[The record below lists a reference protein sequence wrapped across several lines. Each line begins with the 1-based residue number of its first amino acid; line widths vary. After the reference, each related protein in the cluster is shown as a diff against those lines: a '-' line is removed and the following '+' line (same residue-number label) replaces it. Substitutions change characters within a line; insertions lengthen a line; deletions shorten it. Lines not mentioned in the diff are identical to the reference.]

1 MTTALI
7 VLAHPDPGSFNGA
20 WAEAS
25 AQACR
30 ALGYEVLES
39 DLCAMGF
46 DAVEGRRHFPGYAA
60 DRAFD
65 PLKAQEEAAGAGT
78 IPADVAREIDKVR
91 AANLL
96 ILHFPIWWFAPPAV
110 LKGWFDRVLLHG
122 VLHSVDQRFDSGLCR
137 GKRALFCVTTGASAA
152 ESGPDGKEG
161 DLRLLL
167 WPVAQTLRY
176 LGVGVFEPE
185 PVHGVHGYFEGAE
198 EQALR
203 ARLTGVLDGQ
213 RAMLDGLADRPLM
226 RFNADTDFD
235 ADGRL
240 TPDSP
245 SYSPFIRH
253 PS

>member
-1 MTTALI
+1 MTNTLI

-25 AQACR
+25 ARACR
-30 ALGYEVLES
+30 AIGHDVLVS

-46 DAVEGRRHFPGYAA
+46 DAVEGRSQFPGYAV
-60 DRAFD
+60 DRPFD
-65 PLKAQEEAAGAGT
+65 PLKAQEEAAEAGEV
-78 IPADVAREIDKVR
+78 PADVAGEIDKIR
-91 AANLL
+91 AADLV

-110 LKGWFDRVLLHG
+110 LKGWLDRVLLHG
-122 VLHSVDQRFDSGLCR
+122 GLHSVDQRFDAGLCR
-137 GKRALFCVTTGASAA
+137 GKQALFCATTGASAA
-152 ESGPDGKEG
+152 ECGPDGKEG
-161 DLRLLL
+161 DVRLLL

-176 LGVGVFEPE
+176 LGVEVYEPE
-185 PVHGVHGYFEGAE
+185 LVHGVHGYFEGAE
-198 EQALR
+198 DQALR
-203 ARLTGVLDGQ
+203 ARLSGVLDGQ
-213 RAMLDGLADRPLM
+213 QALLDGLTDRPLM

-240 TPDSP
+240 KPDCP

>member
-1 MTTALI
+1 MTTTLI

-30 ALGYEVLES
+30 ARGSEVLES

-46 DAVEGRRHFPGYAA
+46 DAVEGRRHFPFYDGA
-60 DRAFD
+60 RAFD
-65 PLKAQEEAAGAGT
+65 PLKAQEEAAGAGA
-78 IPADVAREIDKVR
+78 IPADVADEIDKLRR
-91 AANLL
+91 AELV
-96 ILHFPIWWFAPPAV
+96 IFHFPIWWFAPPAV

-122 VLHSVDQRFDSGLCR
+122 DLHTVDQRFDTGMFR
-137 GKRALFCVTTGASAA
+137 GKRALICATTGASAA

-161 DLRLLL
+161 DIRLLL

-176 LGVGVFEPE
+176 LGFTVLQPE
-185 PVHGVHGYFEGAE
+185 LVHGVHGYFEGAE
-198 EQALR
+198 EAALR
-203 ARLTGVLDGQ
+203 ARLAGVLDGQ
-213 RAMLDGLADRPLM
+213 RALLDGLADRPLM

-240 TPDSP
+240 KPDSP
-245 SYSPFIRH
+245 SHSPFIRH
-253 PS
+253 RS

>member
-1 MTTALI
+1 MTTTLI

-25 AQACR
+25 ARACR
-30 ALGYEVLES
+30 KLGHEVLVS

-46 DAVEGRRHFPGYAA
+46 DAVEGRRHFPTYAE

-78 IPADVAREIDKVR
+78 IPADVAAEIGKLTR
-91 AANLL
+91 ADLV

-122 VLHSVDQRFDSGLCR
+122 RLHTVDQRFDTGMFR

-152 ESGPDGKEG
+152 ESGHDGKEG
-161 DLRLLL
+161 DIHLLL
-167 WPVAQTLRY
+167 WPMAQTLRY
-176 LGVGVFEPE
+176 LGFTVLQPE
-185 PVHGVHGYFEGAE
+185 AVHGVHGYFEGVE

-203 ARLTGVLDGQ
+203 ARLGAVLDGQ
-213 RAMLDGLADRPLM
+213 ADLIAGLEKRPEIA
-226 RFNADTDFD
+226 FNADADFD

-240 TPDSP
+240 KPDSP
-245 SYSPFIRH
+245 SHSPFIRH
-253 PS
+253 RP